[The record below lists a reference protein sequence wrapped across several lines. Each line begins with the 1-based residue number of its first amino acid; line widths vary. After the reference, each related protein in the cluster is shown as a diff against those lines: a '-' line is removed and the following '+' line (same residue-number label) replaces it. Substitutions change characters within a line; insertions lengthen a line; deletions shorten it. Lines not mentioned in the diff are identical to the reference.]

1 MEEILPGVY
10 DWTTRHERFDADVH
24 SHYLTSDDGGVII
37 DPRVPEEG
45 IEWFRQHGEPQG
57 VLLTNRHHYRHSGQF
72 AEAYGCPV
80 HCHEAG
86 LHEFTKGERVEPFEH
101 GDEPAGGFRA
111 IEVGVL
117 CPEETAFHVDR
128 EGGIVM
134 LGDCAVQWGGR
145 DLVFVPDEHL
155 GDDPAAVKRGVR
167 DSLRRLID
175 EFEFRHLLL
184 AHGEPFVGS
193 GKDALQKF
201 VKGT

>member
-1 MEEILPGVY
+1 M
-10 DWTTRHERFDADVH
+10 
-24 SHYLTSDDGGVII
+24 
-37 DPRVPEEG
+37 
-45 IEWFRQHGEPQG
+45 
-57 VLLTNRHHYRHSGQF
+57 
-72 AEAYGCPV
+72 
-80 HCHEAG
+80 
-86 LHEFTKGERVEPFEH
+86 HEFTRGERVEPFEH
-101 GDEPAGGFRA
+101 GDEPADGFRA

-117 CPEETAFHVDR
+117 CPEETAFHLDR

-134 LGDCAVQWGGR
+134 LGDCAVQWGGP

-201 VKGT
+201 VEGT